1 VAYFCFSSTF
11 SPATLLMILA
21 SGLSRIALVFLRAF
35 AASFWIA
42 SAALI
47 ACSFKAFLSFSSIL
61 FTYST
66 TFSTAFAA
74 TGAASF

>member
-1 VAYFCFSSTF
+1 
-11 SPATLLMILA
+11 MMLA
-21 SGLSRIALVFLRAF
+21 SGLSRIALVFLRAL

-42 SAALI
+42 SAALT
-47 ACSFKAFLSFSSIL
+47 ACSLKAFLSFSSIL

-66 TFSTAFAA
+66 TFSTALAA